1 MSLFGN
7 GWVQKYSRITEKFVI
22 GTQTVKKIFIDETLL
37 KINGQQDYYYWS

>member
-37 KINGQQDYYYWS
+37 KINGQQDYYYWL